1 MSLAVG
7 DRVTHDRFGLGTV
20 VAVGGPADDAKATID
35 FGAEGT
41 KQLLLRRLRGEWPR
55 PDHGPHFSLGRWG
68 LPVNI
73 FAVLYGAAMT
83 VNLAWP
89 RASVYGSDH
98 WYFQWGAVVFLVVI
112 VAVGTAMLLLRKR
125 KWTASQAVL
134 SEQGAS

>member
-1 MSLAVG
+1 MLYLAYAM
-7 DRVTHDRFGLGTV
+7 VT
-20 VAVGGPADDAKATID
+20 GPM
-35 FGAEGT
+35 
-41 KQLLLRRLRGEWPR
+41 LVRRLRGHYRGSPADGTDETGR
-55 PDHGPHFSLGRWG
+55 PLFSLGRWG
-68 LPVNI
+68 LPVNA
-73 FAVLYGAAMT
+73 FAVLYGLAMT